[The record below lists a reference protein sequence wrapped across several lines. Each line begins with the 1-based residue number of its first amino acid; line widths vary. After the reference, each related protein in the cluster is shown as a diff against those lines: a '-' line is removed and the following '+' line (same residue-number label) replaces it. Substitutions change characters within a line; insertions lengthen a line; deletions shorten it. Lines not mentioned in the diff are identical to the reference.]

1 MNIQEY
7 KTKYPIYKDIPDTEL
22 ADLMHKKFY
31 PQVDKAKFMQDVGV
45 DPGAMEVA
53 EGFAKNLIPNTEKM
67 FGDVYEAFAHPVQT
81 AKSIYEVASGAVQ
94 LLVPGEQA
102 NEGQARAV
110 GKFFKDRYGTLPA
123 IKRAIRDTPAEV
135 VADLS
140 TLLTGGGSLAATLPG
155 KAGKIGGIVSK
166 FGNTIDPV
174 SATAKFGAKA
184 ARGAGKVAST
194 GIGTLTGTGSLPLE
208 SAFKVNL
215 EGGEKARQLNL
226 HRTGTAKGGPH
237 IREVVKEGKDR
248 LTDIVQGKQKTYQDQ
263 MAAWQ
268 TSDQLLDIT
277 ETQSL
282 VAREL
287 QKMKRGDKWIVNP
300 NTRAKAESIQN
311 IVDEW
316 AKDPTQQNAWGFD
329 GLKQRLDDVSI
340 DFDTE
345 KRVGSFA
352 TKVKKQIKS
361 KIENEVPEYAK
372 AMQDYKWAS
381 DLEQEIKTVFSM
393 KHKSSTDTIGRK
405 LMSIL
410 RSNVNASFDERLA
423 LLRQLDESGMI
434 EAKLAGQ
441 SLRQLAPQGIMRLGS
456 PGAALGAGLVHPGLL
471 PLGLLAQS
479 PRAMGGVFSTAGK
492 IGKPFVKAIKKSGL
506 TEAISRNITRGAYQV
521 ERTKDSR
528 EKAKK
533 KALHEANKQYLLE
546 EQPDATMP
554 LTK

>member
-31 PQVDKAKFMQDVGV
+31 PQVDKAKFMQDMGV

-155 KAGKIGGIVSK
+155 KVGQIGGIVSK

-184 ARGAGKVAST
+184 ARGAGKLAST

-237 IREVVKEGKDR
+237 IREVVKEGRDR

-263 MAAWQ
+263 MAAWE

-277 ETQSL
+277 ETQAL

-287 QKMKRGDKWIVNP
+287 KKMKRGDKWIVNP

-316 AKDPTQQNAWGFD
+316 AKDPAQQNAWGFD
-329 GLKQRLDDVSI
+329 GLKKRLDDVSI
-340 DFDTE
+340 DFETE

-372 AMQDYKWAS
+372 AMKDYKWAS

-441 SLRQLAPQGIMRLGS
+441 SLRQLAPQGIMRIGS
-456 PGAALGAGLVHPGLL
+456 PSATVGAGLVHPALV

-506 TEAISRNITRGAYQV
+506 TEAMSRNITRGAYQV

>member
-31 PQVDKAKFMQDVGV
+31 PQVDKAKFMQDMGV

-140 TLLTGGGSLAATLPG
+140 TLLTGGGSLVATLPG
-155 KAGKIGGIVSK
+155 KVGQIGGIVSK

-184 ARGAGKVAST
+184 ARGAGKLAST

-237 IREVVKEGKDR
+237 IREVVKEGRDR

-263 MAAWQ
+263 MAAWE

-277 ETQSL
+277 ETQAL

-287 QKMKRGDKWIVNP
+287 KKMKRGDKWIVNP

-316 AKDPTQQNAWGFD
+316 AKDPAQQNAWGFD
-329 GLKQRLDDVSI
+329 GLKKRLDDVSI
-340 DFDTE
+340 DFETE

-352 TKVKKQIKS
+352 TKVKKQIK
-361 KIENEVPEYAK
+361 
-372 AMQDYKWAS
+372 AMKDYKWAS

-441 SLRQLAPQGIMRLGS
+441 SLRQLAPQGIMRIGS
-456 PGAALGAGLVHPGLL
+456 PSATVGAGLVHPALV

-506 TEAISRNITRGAYQV
+506 TEAMSRNITRGAYQV